1 MGHVVRAW
9 GSVRWGRW
17 RDWIVSSI
25 ETGNNSGN
33 YQNAR
38 SAGSVGGRAGRT
50 VDRISVGRAQSALGR
65 RGLTE
70 EALSSLLI

>member
-25 ETGNNSGN
+25 ETGN